1 MDLSELNKF
10 THSVLTIDSTVPT
23 CSKDEEC
30 CVGIDEAGR
39 GPVLG
44 MSRSFFINNC
54 CNRVFFYHEFIL
66 DCFILFDL
74 IMHVVVFGLQF

>member
-10 THSVLTIDSTVPT
+10 THSVLTIDSPVPT
-23 CSKDEEC
+23 CTKDEEC

-44 MSRSFFINNC
+44 MSQFFFINN
-54 CNRVFFYHEFIL
+54 
-66 DCFILFDL
+66 
-74 IMHVVVFGLQF
+74 